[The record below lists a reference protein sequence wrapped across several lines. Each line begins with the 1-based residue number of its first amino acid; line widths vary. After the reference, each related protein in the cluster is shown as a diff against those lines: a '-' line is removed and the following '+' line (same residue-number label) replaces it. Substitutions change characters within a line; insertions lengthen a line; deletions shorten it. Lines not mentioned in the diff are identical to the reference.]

1 MAILQ
6 DESVLLPLQ
15 ESWHHG
21 MAHERS
27 TCQGRSNVICSK
39 WITIPEIVSS
49 VFLPLP
55 YVLESMIYDSTK
67 RQTSAASSALPLSVS
82 SDRSN
87 KETTPSKVAWIYVSK
102 LPSILALTAGVLAIV
117 GIIGKIRGAALI
129 ARDRRKAS
137 SSDDEKVAPPSGRSL
152 LLLFRRLSSV
162 ILQTALP
169 LLATFFLGS
178 IRVGLVLLIALTT
191 NIMSTEGES
200 AGLTTVKGWR
210 QLLIHR
216 RWTLISLLIQAIYD
230 YAILVDQVGR
240 DKIILGYL
248 VLGLSV
254 FVLPPPL
261 PSVNKFV
268 AANVSS
274 RKSSTSASIV
284 LSSGF
289 ETTATPEAGSL
300 RKSTT
305 TPLLYT
311 SEDISI
317 TLQAATFAGILSCL
331 GFLLQLPDINSVS
344 VVDLFWG
351 VLTASAAAASIIWV
365 EPRSLQENKG
375 LGFIIGALVSSILY
389 VLLNQDFWSSFA
401 YQGVLIAISFLATQL
416 DTPTV
421 LIRSSPPKHSH
432 IGHRHVYPHIINAD
446 QYSRFT
452 QYLIRKFQ
460 NWPLLHSILIEKDSR
475 RILYFMW

>member
-1 MAILQ
+1 
-6 DESVLLPLQ
+6 
-15 ESWHHG
+15 

-27 TCQGRSNVICSK
+27 TCRGCSDVTFSK
-39 WITIPEIVSS
+39 WITIPEVVSS
-49 VFLPLP
+49 VLLPLP
-55 YVLESMIYDSTK
+55 YVLVSMIYDRTK
-67 RQTSAASSALPLSVS
+67 RQTSTASSALPLSVS
-82 SDRSN
+82 SDRMD
-87 KETTPSKVAWIYVSK
+87 KEITPSEVAWIWVSK
-102 LPSILALTAGVLAIV
+102 LPSILALSAGVLAIV
-117 GIIGKIRGAALI
+117 GIIGKIRGAAFI
-129 ARDRRKAS
+129 ARDRRKAF
-137 SSDDEKVAPPSGRSL
+137 SSDGEKVAPPSGHSL

-162 ILQTALP
+162 ILQIALP
-169 LLATFFLGS
+169 LLATSFLGS
-178 IRVGLVLLIALTT
+178 IRVGLVLLIAITT
-191 NIMSTEGES
+191 NILSTEGENT
-200 AGLTTVKGWR
+200 GLTTVKGWR

-216 RWTLISLLIQAIYD
+216 RWTLISLSTQAIYD
-230 YAILVDQVGR
+230 YTLLAGQIR
-240 DKIILGYL
+240 SEEIILGYL

-261 PSVNKFV
+261 PSVSKLV
-268 AANVSS
+268 TASVSS

-300 RKSTT
+300 KKSTT

-331 GFLLQLPDINSVS
+331 GFLLRLSDNDPVS
-344 VVDLFWG
+344 VIDVLWG

-365 EPRSLQENKG
+365 EPRSFQENKG
-375 LGFIIGALVSSILY
+375 VGFIIGALISNTLY

-421 LIRSSPPKHSH
+421 LTRSSPPKHSH
-432 IGHRHVYPHIINAD
+432 NSHRHVHPHTINSD

-452 QYLIRKFQ
+452 QYMIRRFQ
-460 NWPLLHSILIEKDSR
+460 HWPLLHSILIEKDSR